1 VSVAPVEQHDDM
13 IRSMVEGGH
22 PVSHI
27 AQHLRAPR
35 SLVRARIAALGLSE
49 RSADNGRV
57 YQARVAKAGRCC
69 LRPLTVARR
78 FDERASRL
86 ARQLR
91 ARAGQIT
98 PSHPEHF
105 VYILHEAGLTLRDI
119 EECTGIAPAHAVAAI
134 RRCAEART
142 A

>member
-1 VSVAPVEQHDDM
+1 MSVARVEPHDET

-27 AQHLRAPR
+27 AQHLRAQP
-35 SLVRARIAALGLSE
+35 SSVRARVAALGLSE
-49 RSADNGRV
+49 RSAENGRV
-57 YQARVAKAGRCC
+57 YQARVAKAGRCRF
-69 LRPLTVARR
+69 RPLTVARR

-91 ARAGQIT
+91 ARAGQFT
-98 PSHPEHF
+98 RSHPEHF

-119 EECTGIAPAHAVAAI
+119 EECTGIAPAHAAAAI
-134 RRCAEART
+134 RRYAEART